1 MIYDIIILGGGI
13 AGLYTAY
20 KLNKCSPHLKIL
32 LLEKENYL
40 GGRVFTVH
48 QGDMNVEA
56 GAGRFADNH
65 LYLMELLKELK
76 LTSKMVKNGSEVAY
90 APANG
95 QSRIA
100 TQLRSPE
107 QAKLAKDFGTGLM
120 YGSVSDAARFTGKK
134 GCGQKTE
141 GLQQLTI
148 EGVKRPTSFGTNN
161 VLLNNILTL
170 GLGPS
175 TLPNAALITKVVMAS
190 KLESRTYLQNQTFET
205 YAKKV
210 ITKDE
215 VDFIKQ
221 SFGYYSELVVMNAYD
236 AIQLMVFLGPTN
248 TFYFLKGGL
257 SQVIEKM
264 EEKLGDNVRILL
276 QHRVKK
282 IIHNDNNNNNDY
294 EFERSLTHYEFE
306 RSLTHYEFEI
316 ITESKERTI
325 HYLGKKCV
333 CALPK
338 QTLLTLSIFNP
349 IKKLLNSVEYGTLC
363 RIYCRFDT
371 GKETGKVWFHG
382 LPKFTT
388 NNHLRMVIPYDEK
401 SGVIMLSYTDN
412 KYAEYWQRL
421 YSSAG
426 NHKEGIQRVNK
437 KLIEQI
443 GEVLG
448 PKVHV
453 PMPKYTRICYWKYGV
468 GFWGVGAD
476 SADISEKMIQ
486 PISGMDLFVCGEN
499 YSEKWQQWMEGAL
512 ETSQRVLRQLKV
524 L

>member
-95 QSRIA
+95 
-100 TQLRSPE
+100 
-107 QAKLAKDFGTGLM
+107 TGVGSGMGAM

-134 GCGQKTE
+134 GCDN
-141 GLQQLTI
+141 
-148 EGVKRPTSFGTNN
+148 NN
-161 VLLNNILTL
+161 VLINNILTL

-175 TLPNAALITKVVMAS
+175 TLPNAALITKVVVAS

-210 ITKDE
+210 LTSSE
-215 VDFIKQ
+215 VNFIKQ

-236 AIQLMVFLGPTN
+236 ATQLMVFLGPTN

-257 SQVIEKM
+257 SQVIDKM
-264 EEKLGDNVRILL
+264 AEKLGDNVRILL

-282 IIHNDNNNNNDY
+282 INHNDNNDN
-294 EFERSLTHYEFE
+294 EFD
-306 RSLTHYEFEI
+306 I

-325 HYLGKKCV
+325 HYRGKKCI

-371 GKETGKVWFHG
+371 DKGTGKVWFHG

-388 NNHLRMVIPYDEK
+388 NNYLRMVIPYDEK
-401 SGVIMLSYTDN
+401 SGVIMLSYSDN

-421 YSSAG
+421 YTSAG
-426 NHKEGIQRVNK
+426 NHKEGIRRVNK

-448 PKVHV
+448 DDVHV

-468 GFWGVGAD
+468 GYWGVGVD
-476 SADISEKMIQ
+476 SSEVSRKMIQ
-486 PISGMDLFVCGEN
+486 PFSGMDLFICGEN

-512 ETSQRVLRQLKV
+512 ETSQRVLRL
-524 L
+524 LE

>member
-95 QSRIA
+95 
-100 TQLRSPE
+100 
-107 QAKLAKDFGTGLM
+107 TGVGSGMGAM

-134 GCGQKTE
+134 GCDN
-141 GLQQLTI
+141 
-148 EGVKRPTSFGTNN
+148 NN
-161 VLLNNILTL
+161 VLINNILTL

-175 TLPNAALITKVVMAS
+175 TLPNAALITKVVVAS

-210 ITKDE
+210 LTSSE
-215 VDFIKQ
+215 VNFIKQ

-236 AIQLMVFLGPTN
+236 ATQLIVFLGPTN

-257 SQVIEKM
+257 SQVIDKM
-264 EEKLGDNVRILL
+264 AEKLGDNVRILL

-282 IIHNDNNNNNDY
+282 INHNDN
-294 EFERSLTHYEFE
+294 
-306 RSLTHYEFEI
+306 
-316 ITESKERTI
+316 
-325 HYLGKKCV
+325 
-333 CALPK
+333 
-338 QTLLTLSIFNP
+338 
-349 IKKLLNSVEYGTLC
+349 
-363 RIYCRFDT
+363 
-371 GKETGKVWFHG
+371 
-382 LPKFTT
+382 
-388 NNHLRMVIPYDEK
+388 
-401 SGVIMLSYTDN
+401 
-412 KYAEYWQRL
+412 
-421 YSSAG
+421 
-426 NHKEGIQRVNK
+426 
-437 KLIEQI
+437 
-443 GEVLG
+443 
-448 PKVHV
+448 
-453 PMPKYTRICYWKYGV
+453 
-468 GFWGVGAD
+468 
-476 SADISEKMIQ
+476 
-486 PISGMDLFVCGEN
+486 
-499 YSEKWQQWMEGAL
+499 
-512 ETSQRVLRQLKV
+512 
-524 L
+524 